1 MSEKFFIAK
10 PTATGETF
18 NHFTMKMPTTR
29 VTITPKDN
37 GNLVQYWIEDET
49 DSYCFRWYETEE
61 TIAEI
66 REYVRDTYGHENVEI
81 QNGRFTLTGCTL
93 ADLGARGSSNPH
105 DDRFWD
111 WTWHHIPYVITYD
124 AATDLLNCTCGNT
137 THTDGFVAVDE
148 NGLEC
153 EPYEG
158 WGNRYMC
165 QNCGAKITLEVK
177 Q

>member
-1 MSEKFFIAK
+1 MASKYK
-10 PTATGETF
+10 YT
-18 NHFTMKMPTTR
+18 
-29 VTITPKDN
+29 VTYRGMDGRSVNRFST
-37 GNLVQYWIEDET
+37 LQT
-49 DSYCFRWYETEE
+49 LQQ
-61 TIAEI
+61 
-66 REYVRDTYGHENVEI
+66 YVRDRWEGTDYIDSSAGFHNDY
-81 QNGRFTLTGCTL
+81 GRFTLTGCTL